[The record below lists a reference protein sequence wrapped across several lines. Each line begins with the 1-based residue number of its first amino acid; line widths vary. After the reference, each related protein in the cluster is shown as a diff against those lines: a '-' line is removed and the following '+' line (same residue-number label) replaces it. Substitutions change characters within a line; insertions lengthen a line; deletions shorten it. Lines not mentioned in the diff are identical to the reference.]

1 LIDREVITMTAT
13 ETQQQ
18 TYLPDDANELLDNLF
33 KFVASSKRLG
43 VKPRRYFL
51 LEEGG
56 ERVELPPELYRVVR
70 QVAES
75 LSRGLA
81 VTVAPISMTL
91 TTQQA
96 ADLLGISRPTL
107 IRLIEKGEIPY
118 ERIGSHRRLLLKDV
132 LRLREARREKQYRA
146 LEETARPLQDEES
159 VAAVLE
165 STRKA
170 RRQVAERRALRRG

>member
-1 LIDREVITMTAT
+1 MAEVAAT
-13 ETQQQ
+13 ELQQE
-18 TYLPDDANELLDNLF
+18 TYLPEATDLIRDL
-33 KFVASSKRLG
+33 VRLVG
-43 VKPRRYFL
+43 AGEGYGATPRRYFL

-81 VTVAPISMTL
+81 VTVAPVSMTL

-107 IRLIEKGEIPY
+107 IRLLDKEEVPY
-118 ERIGSHRRLLLKDV
+118 ERVGSHRRLLLKDV
-132 LRLREARREKQYRA
+132 LRLREARRARQYRA
-146 LEETARPLQDEES
+146 LEATAIPFEDEES

-165 STRKA
+165 KTSEA
-170 RRQVAERRALRRG
+170 RRRVAERRATRSA

>member
-1 LIDREVITMTAT
+1 MPTA
-13 ETQQQ
+13 ELQQQ
-18 TYLPDDANELLDNLF
+18 TYLPGASELIDELF
-33 KFVASSKRLG
+33 KFVASSNRLG
-43 VKPRRYFL
+43 VHPRRYFL

-81 VTVAPISMTL
+81 VTVAPVSMRL

-96 ADLLGISRPTL
+96 ADLLGVSRPTL
-107 IRLIEKGEIPY
+107 IRLLDKGEVPY

-132 LRLREARREKQYRA
+132 LRLHEARRERQYRV
-146 LEETARPLQDEES
+146 LEETSLPLEDEAS
-159 VAAVLE
+159 VAAMLE
-165 STRKA
+165 KTSTA
-170 RRQVAERRALRRG
+170 RRQVAERRAARRA